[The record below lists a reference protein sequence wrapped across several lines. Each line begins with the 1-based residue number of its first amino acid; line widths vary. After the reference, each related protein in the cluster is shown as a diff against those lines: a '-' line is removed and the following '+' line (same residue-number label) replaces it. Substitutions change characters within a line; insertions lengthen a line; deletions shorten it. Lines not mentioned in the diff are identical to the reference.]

1 MTSDLPRA
9 ASVILL
15 REAAETAGERFE
27 VYMLRRPETTRFAP
41 GAYSFPGGVLETQDG
56 DAATAAIQPIAGGLA
71 LAALHARLAAPGPF
85 ASPDVAMSA
94 ALLVCAARELFEE
107 AGVLVARDGA
117 GRPATL
123 DEQAIWSAARDDV
136 LAGQLAF
143 GDLLAR
149 AALALAPDDFI
160 YFSHWVT
167 PERLP
172 IRYDTHFFLAVL
184 PPGQVAT
191 HWPGEMAGGEW
202 LTPREGLARH
212 ARGALPMV
220 PVQRYHLERFAT
232 FATLPALLDH
242 ARTKAVPA
250 VMPTMD
256 QQKREVRLPED
267 VAACW

>member
-1 MTSDLPRA
+1 
-9 ASVILL
+9 
-15 REAAETAGERFE
+15 
-27 VYMLRRPETTRFAP
+27 MLRRPETTRFAP
-41 GAYSFPGGVLETQDG
+41 GAYTFPGGVLEAQDG
-56 DAATAAIQPIAGGLA
+56 AAPALIQPAASLD

-85 ASPDVAMSA
+85 ASPDVATSA

-107 AGVLVARDGA
+107 AGVLVARDTVGQ
-117 GRPATL
+117 PATL
-123 DEQAIWSAARDDV
+123 NELAVWTAARDEV
-136 LAGQLAF
+136 LAGRLAF

-149 AALALAPDDFI
+149 AALVLAPGDFV

-184 PPGQVAT
+184 PLGQAAT

-212 ARGALPMV
+212 ERGALPMV

-242 ARTKAVPA
+242 GRTKAVPA

-256 QQKREVRLPED
+256 QPKREVRLPED

>member
-15 REAAETAGERFE
+15 RAAGETAGEQFE

-41 GAYSFPGGVLETQDG
+41 GAYTFPGGVLEAQDG
-56 DAATAAIQPIAGGLA
+56 DAATAAIQPATGSVA
-71 LAALHARLAAPGPF
+71 LAELHARLAAPGPF
-85 ASPDVAMSA
+85 ASPNVATSA

-107 AGVLVARDGA
+107 AGVVVARDTVD
-117 GRPATL
+117 RLATL
-123 DEQAIWSAARDDV
+123 DAPAAWAAARDEV
-136 LAGQLAF
+136 LAGRLAF

-149 AALALAPDDFI
+149 AALVLAPDDFV

-184 PPGQVAT
+184 PPGQAAT
-191 HWPGEMAGGEW
+191 HWPGEMASGEW

-220 PVQRYHLERFAT
+220 PVQRYHLERFAI